1 MTDEPREP
9 ADNGAVSGDAGP
21 DPRIADLERQ
31 LAEQKDRML
40 RAMAEADNIRRRA
53 QRDADERVRYANE
66 SLVRELIPILDNFDR
81 ALASARSAGGA
92 DSVLVGV
99 AQDASEA
106 ELKKVYRQLAMQFH
120 PDKNPGDSQAE
131 ERFKEVN
138 EAYGVLSDPDKRAH
152 YDRFGSAPGVA
163 AGSGFEGGFGT
174 LFEDIFENFF
184 AGAGGGRRGR
194 SRAMRGEDLQ
204 YELKITLEDAAAG
217 LDTKIQIP
225 RLVRCDSCKGSGS
238 EPGTHKTV
246 CDTCQGRGEVR
257 MSHRFLTA
265 ARPCPR
271 CGGEGQ
277 INKSPCPDCRGEGR
291 RRGEHVLNVKIPPGL
306 DDGMQLR
313 VSGEGSGGVNGGP
326 TGDLYVLVRIREH
339 AIFTRH
345 GIDLLCDLPVSFTQL
360 ALGAEVEVPV
370 LNGTETLRIA
380 AGSQP
385 HQVLRLRGKGMPR
398 LRERGHGDAC
408 YRLLLEV
415 PQKLSGKQ
423 REALEA
429 FEAASR
435 EQQRG
440 PLASAFIERMKKL
453 LG

>member
-1 MTDEPREP
+1 
-9 ADNGAVSGDAGP
+9 GAAARDDDA
-21 DPRIADLERQ
+21 
-31 LAEQKDRML
+31 
-40 RAMAEADNIRRRA
+40 A
-53 QRDADERVRYANE
+53 QAATRDYCQV
-66 SLVRELIPILDNFDR
+66 LGVWQG
-81 ALASARSAGGA
+81 AS
-92 DSVLVGV
+92 D
-99 AQDASEA
+99 A
-106 ELKKVYRQLAMQFH
+106 ELKKAYRQLAMQFH
-120 PDKNPGDSQAE
+120 PDKNPGDKKSE

-152 YDRFGSAPGVA
+152 YDRFGSAPG
-163 AGSGFEGGFGT
+163 AGAGGGFEGGFGT

-184 AGAGGGRRGR
+184 SGAGGGRRGR

-217 LDTKIQIP
+217 LETKIQIP
-225 RLVRCDSCKGSGS
+225 RLERCETCKGTGS
-238 EPGTHKTV
+238 EPGTHKTT

-257 MSHRFLTA
+257 MSHGFLTV

-277 INKSPCPDCRGEGR
+277 INKRPCPDCRG
-291 RRGEHVLNVKIPPGL
+291 
-306 DDGMQLR
+306 
-313 VSGEGSGGVNGGP
+313 
-326 TGDLYVLVRIREH
+326 
-339 AIFTRH
+339 H
-345 GIDLLCDLPVSFTQL
+345 G
-360 ALGAEVEVPV
+360 
-370 LNGTETLRIA
+370 
-380 AGSQP
+380 
-385 HQVLRLRGKGMPR
+385 RLRGKGMPR